1 MSELRRK
8 IILTTSG
15 TIGTVMSTMAYAS
28 GTQHIAYPIIS
39 RIWNI
44 MISLAFMSGIILM
57 ATSVIQLIQSI
68 KDEDAE
74 SKAKAIRSVAVS
86 LALMSFQLL
95 LDPILAT
102 LGFMR

>member
-1 MSELRRK
+1 MSELRKK

-15 TIGTVMSTMAYAS
+15 TICTVMSTIAYAS
-28 GTQHIAYPIIS
+28 GSQHIAYPIIS

-57 ATSVIQLIQSI
+57 ASSVIQLIQSI

-74 SKAKAIRSVAVS
+74 SKSKAIRSVAVA